1 MTTLQQIELT
11 CPVCET
17 RFRSQA
23 VVSTNSF
30 GGKRTDFHERAAGTQ
45 PLPYLVHMC
54 SRCGYAGSE
63 KDFTEEAEITPTL
76 REHVWNE
83 LAPKLHQSV
92 LWHQQHG
99 AQGGAQGGTTAA
111 SSSSS
116 AASLLGNANASS
128 SGSSTNASQAGNA
141 SQSHQTGTTG
151 AVAAMVT
158 VPGSEKYEAAARV
171 AEWAGAE
178 PRQVAD
184 LLLRAAWCC
193 VDEGDVEAERYFRR
207 RAAWAFEQA
216 LSAYDGVARE
226 ERAVLTYLVGELW
239 RRVGDPRQARAWF
252 EQVPHEITETQSQQW
267 VLDASRQQK
276 DAPREWFG

>member
-1 MTTLQQIELT
+1 MTMTTLQQIELT

-45 PLPYLVHMC
+45 PLPYLVHLC

-83 LAPKLHQSV
+83 LAPKLHQSL

-99 AQGGAQGGTTAA
+99 AGG
-111 SSSSS
+111 SS
-116 AASLLGNANASS
+116 AGS
-128 SGSSTNASQAGNA
+128 SGSGSGSGSGSASAMSGGGSAGG
-141 SQSHQTGTTG
+141 SQSASAGQTGLSG
-151 AVAAMVT
+151 AVAAMVA

-239 RRVGDPRQARAWF
+239 RRVGDQRQARSWF
-252 EQVPHEITETQSQQW
+252 EQVPHEVVDAQSQQW

>member
-99 AQGGAQGGTTAA
+99 AQGGQGGTSAA
-111 SSSSS
+111 SSAS
-116 AASLLGNANASS
+116 AQGESLLGNA
-128 SGSSTNASQAGNA
+128 GNA
-141 SQSHQTGTTG
+141 GSASPSGQTGTTG

-239 RRVGDPRQARAWF
+239 RRVGDQRQARAWF
-252 EQVPHEITETQSQQW
+252 EQVPHEITEAHSQQW

>member
-99 AQGGAQGGTTAA
+99 GAAGGSANGSA
-111 SSSSS
+111 SGS
-116 AASLLGNANASS
+116 ASA
-128 SGSSTNASQAGNA
+128 GSSTNSSASLLSGPGGA
-141 SQSHQTGTTG
+141 SASPTGTTG

-216 LSAYDGVARE
+216 LAAYDGVARE

-239 RRVGDPRQARAWF
+239 RRVGDGRQARGWF
-252 EQVPHEITETQSQQW
+252 EQVAHEITEAQSQQW

>member
-1 MTTLQQIELT
+1 MTTLQQIELR
-11 CPVCET
+11 CPICDT

-92 LWHQQHG
+92 LGHQQHG
-99 AQGGAQGGTTAA
+99 GSTA
-111 SSSSS
+111 S
-116 AASLLGNANASS
+116 ASS
-128 SGSSTNASQAGNA
+128 SGSASSA
-141 SQSHQTGTTG
+141 SSASLLGGQGSAPSGQGAQTGQTGTTG
-151 AVAAMVT
+151 AVAAMVA

-239 RRVGDPRQARAWF
+239 RRVGDQRQARGWF
-252 EQVPHEITETQSQQW
+252 EQVAHELTDAQSQQW